1 MVMDTAMQDGEGV
14 PLPSALGDRAAFD
27 AMGHLNAELVSG
39 AALNRADHLA
49 ARTARVML
57 LIMEG

>member
-1 MVMDTAMQDGEGV
+1 MQDGEGV